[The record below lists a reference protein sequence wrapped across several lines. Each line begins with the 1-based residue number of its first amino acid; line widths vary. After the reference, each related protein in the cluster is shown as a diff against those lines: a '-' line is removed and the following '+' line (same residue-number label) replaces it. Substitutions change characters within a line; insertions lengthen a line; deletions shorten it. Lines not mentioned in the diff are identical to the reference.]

1 LAQVAATADNIFTL
15 TSGTLTALI
24 TPITGVVFD
33 LVSAGDEH
41 IHGFA
46 ANDNLDGEPLSRSE
60 AEQGTANVLELR
72 TFSKAIEVK
81 TYQTLGA
88 LTRRQV
94 KDLRARGLES
104 VGMLKNFMQ
113 NEITQSINDNG
124 LKRMRMLG
132 VTTHAQLVAAQGIN
146 LNLYLGTAGSA
157 SKAFTAFSV
166 DPFID
171 KLGVNRTAEFG
182 NIPNAES
189 NSSAENQ
196 VTRQA
201 RVAMRT
207 VAAAAILGNLS
218 RFGAGDAAV
227 VNTIALT
234 AIKGQKNFT
243 AALDNTLNQAT
254 QNMYFAG
261 DVAGVKV
268 YCNPKQRLN
277 DNTILVVRTNKTA
290 DGVDQEN
297 INQGM
302 VFLPYDL
309 ASTVE
314 IVAEGTMSPKLLIES
329 DFALSETG
337 MYPELA
343 YLTFGIHS
351 DFGFI

>member
-1 LAQVAATADNIFTL
+1 
-15 TSGTLTALI
+15 
-24 TPITGVVFD
+24 
-33 LVSAGDEH
+33 
-41 IHGFA
+41 
-46 ANDNLDGEPLSRSE
+46 
-60 AEQGTANVLELR
+60 
-72 TFSKAIEVK
+72 
-81 TYQTLGA
+81 
-88 LTRRQV
+88 
-94 KDLRARGLES
+94 
-104 VGMLKNFMQ
+104 MLKNFMQ

-157 SKAFTAFSV
+157 SKAFTTFSV

-227 VNTIALT
+227 VNTITLT

-243 AALDNTLNQAT
+243 PALDNTLNQAT

-277 DNTILVVRTNKTA
+277 DNTILVLSFKRS
-290 DGVDQEN
+290 
-297 INQGM
+297 
-302 VFLPYDL
+302 FRH
-309 ASTVE
+309 
-314 IVAEGTMSPKLLIES
+314 LI
-329 DFALSETG
+329 T
-337 MYPELA
+337 
-343 YLTFGIHS
+343 
-351 DFGFI
+351 